1 MEEPLIHHRAFA
13 CVRMCLCEPPTPRN
27 VGWEPTGKCV
37 PVKPEKIY
45 NK

>member
-13 CVRMCLCEPPTPRN
+13 CVRMCLCEPRRPEML
-27 VGWEPTGKCV
+27 GWEPTGKCA